1 MKKYLLCIIALLCV
15 LTVGC
20 MKKGEN
26 DIVKNLT
33 KKIENSKAYHLTG
46 TLEMVNNE
54 NSYLYDVDV
63 SYQKEDNFRVSLK
76 NQTNNHEQ
84 IILKNSEGVYVLT
97 PSLNKS
103 FKFQSEWPYNN
114 SQSYLLQSILK
125 DITDDTERTYEENE
139 DGYVFTAKA
148 NYSNNPDLKKQKITV
163 DKDLNV
169 KTVEVMDESGV
180 MQIKMQFNDIDLK
193 ATFADNYFDLKENVN
208 VSVTEDTTVPVTK
221 IEDIIYPMY
230 IPENTTLTSQDKV
243 SKTDGERIIL
253 TFSGDK
259 PFMLVQETIA
269 KTDELITIPVSG
281 EPIMFADTV
290 GAKTDS
296 SVTWLSNGLE
306 YYLVSDILT
315 DEELV
320 SIAKSVSALPVIK

>member
-148 NYSNNPDLKKQKITV
+148 NYSNNPDLIMQKPSKYLCNNPETHC
-163 DKDLNV
+163 
-169 KTVEVMDESGV
+169 
-180 MQIKMQFNDIDLK
+180 
-193 ATFADNYFDLKENVN
+193 
-208 VSVTEDTTVPVTK
+208 
-221 IEDIIYPMY
+221 IY
-230 IPENTTLTSQDKV
+230 NQ
-243 SKTDGERIIL
+243 
-253 TFSGDK
+253 
-259 PFMLVQETIA
+259 LV
-269 KTDELITIPVSG
+269 
-281 EPIMFADTV
+281 
-290 GAKTDS
+290 
-296 SVTWLSNGLE
+296 
-306 YYLVSDILT
+306 
-315 DEELV
+315 
-320 SIAKSVSALPVIK
+320 

>member
-1 MKKYLLCIIALLCV
+1 MKKYLLCILVFVSIFM
-15 LTVGC
+15 VGC
-20 MKKGEN
+20 GKKGEN

-46 TLEMVNNE
+46 TLEMINNE

-63 SYQKEDNFRVSLK
+63 AYQKEDNFRVSLK

-125 DITDDTERTYEENE
+125 DIADDQERKYEETE
-139 DGYVFTAKA
+139 DGYIFTTTV
-148 NYSNNPDLKKQKITV
+148 NYSNNPNLKKQKITL
-163 DKDLNV
+163 DKDLNI
-169 KTVEVMDESGV
+169 KTVEVMDENGN
-180 MQIKMQFNDIDLK
+180 MQIKMDFNDIDLK
-193 ATFADNYFDLKENVN
+193 ATYADNYFDLKENVVASSSEN
-208 VSVTEDTTVPVTK
+208 NAKPVTK

-230 IPENTTLTSQDKV
+230 IPENTSLTSQDTITTT
-243 SKTDGERIIL
+243 SGERVIL

-259 PFMLVQETIA
+259 PFMLVQETVT
-269 KTDELITIPVSG
+269 KTDDFVTIPVNG
-281 EPIMFADTV
+281 EPILFADTI

-296 SVTWLSNGLE
+296 SITWLSNGLE

-315 DEELV
+315 ENELI

>member
-1 MKKYLLCIIALLCV
+1 MKKYLLCGIALLCV
-15 LTVGC
+15 LSVGC
-20 MKKGEN
+20 MKKGEG

-33 KKIENSKAYHLTG
+33 NKIEKSKAYHLTG

-63 SYQKEDNFRVSLK
+63 SYQKDDNFRVSLK

-125 DITDDTERTYEENE
+125 DIKDDTERTYEEKE
-139 DGYVFTAKA
+139 DEYIFTAKA
-148 NYSNNPDLKKQKITV
+148 NYSNNPDLKKQKITI

-169 KTVEVMDESGV
+169 KTVEVMDANGV
-180 MQIKMQFNDIDLK
+180 MQIKMEFDDIDLK
-193 ATFADNYFDLKENVN
+193 ATYADNYFDLKENIN
-208 VSVTEDTTVPVTK
+208 VSVEYDNTTPVTK
-221 IEDIIYPMY
+221 IDDIIYPMY

-259 PFMLVQETIA
+259 PFMLVQETVS
-269 KTDELITIPVSG
+269 KTEDLITIPVNG

-320 SIAKSVSALPVIK
+320 SIAKSVSALPVMK

>member
-163 DKDLNV
+163 DKDLNI

-306 YYLVSDILT
+306 YYLVSDVLT

>member
-63 SYQKEDNFRVSLK
+63 SYQKDDNFRVSLK

-125 DITDDTERTYEENE
+125 DIKDDTERTYEEKE
-139 DGYVFTAKA
+139 DGYIFTAKA

-320 SIAKSVSALPVIK
+320 SIAKSVSALPVMK

>member
-1 MKKYLLCIIALLCV
+1 MKKYLLCLIAIV
-15 LTVGC
+15 SIFMVGC
-20 MKKGEN
+20 GKKGET

-46 TLEMVNNE
+46 TLEMINNE

-63 SYQKEDNFRVSLK
+63 AYQKEDNFRVSLK

-125 DITDDTERTYEENE
+125 DISSDSEKKYEETE
-139 DGYVFTAKA
+139 DGYVFTTKV
-148 NYSNNPDLKKQKITV
+148 NYSNNPALKNQKIIL
-163 DKDLNV
+163 DKDLNI
-169 KTVEVMDESGV
+169 KTVEVMDENGN
-180 MQIKMQFNDIDLK
+180 MQIKMEFNDIDLK
-193 ATFADNYFDLKENVN
+193 ATYADNYFDLKENVN
-208 VSVTEDTTVPVTK
+208 ASSTEETMEPVTK

-230 IPENTTLTSQDKV
+230 IPENTSLTSQDTV
-243 SKTDGERIIL
+243 TTTSGERVIL

-259 PFMLVQETIA
+259 PFMLVQETVA
-269 KTDELITIPVSG
+269 KTDDFITIPVNG
-281 EPIMFADTV
+281 EPILFADTI

-296 SVTWLSNGLE
+296 SITWLSNGLE
-306 YYLVSDILT
+306 YYLVSDMLT
-315 DEELV
+315 NDELV

>member
-1 MKKYLLCIIALLCV
+1 MKKYLLCGIALLCV
-15 LTVGC
+15 LSVGC
-20 MKKGEN
+20 MKKGEG

-33 KKIENSKAYHLTG
+33 NKIEKSKAYHLTG

-63 SYQKEDNFRVSLK
+63 SYQKDDNFRVSLK

-125 DITDDTERTYEENE
+125 DIKDDTERTYEEKE
-139 DGYVFTAKA
+139 DEYIFTAKA
-148 NYSNNPDLKKQKITV
+148 NYSNNPDLKKQKITF

-169 KTVEVMDESGV
+169 KTVEVMDANGV
-180 MQIKMQFNDIDLK
+180 MQIKMEFDDIDLK
-193 ATFADNYFDLKENVN
+193 ATYADNYFDLKENIN
-208 VSVTEDTTVPVTK
+208 VSVEYDNTTPVTK
-221 IEDIIYPMY
+221 IDDIIYPMY

-243 SKTDGERIIL
+243 TKTDGERIIL

-259 PFMLVQETIA
+259 PFMLVQETVS
-269 KTDELITIPVSG
+269 KTDDLITIPVNG

-320 SIAKSVSALPVIK
+320 SIAKSVSALPVMK

>member
-1 MKKYLLCIIALLCV
+1 MKKYLLCGIALLCV
-15 LTVGC
+15 LSVGC
-20 MKKGEN
+20 MKKGEG

-33 KKIENSKAYHLTG
+33 NKIEKSKAYHLTG

-63 SYQKEDNFRVSLK
+63 SYQKDDNFRVSLK

-125 DITDDTERTYEENE
+125 DIKDDTERTYEEKE
-139 DGYVFTAKA
+139 DGYIFTAKA
-148 NYSNNPDLKKQKITV
+148 NYSNNPDLKKQKITF

-169 KTVEVMDESGV
+169 KTVEVMDANGV
-180 MQIKMQFNDIDLK
+180 MQIKMEFDDIDLK
-193 ATFADNYFDLKENVN
+193 ATYADNYFDLKENIN
-208 VSVTEDTTVPVTK
+208 VSVEYDNTTPVTK
-221 IEDIIYPMY
+221 IDDIIYPMY

-259 PFMLVQETIA
+259 PFMLVQETVS
-269 KTDELITIPVSG
+269 KTEDLITIPVNG

-320 SIAKSVSALPVIK
+320 SIAKSVSALPVMK

>member
-1 MKKYLLCIIALLCV
+1 MKKFLLCIIAIV
-15 LTVGC
+15 SIFMVGC
-20 MKKGEN
+20 VKKGET
-26 DIVKNLT
+26 DILKNLT

-46 TLEMVNNE
+46 TLEMINNE

-63 SYQKEDNFRVSLK
+63 AYQKEDNFRVSLK

-84 IILKNSEGVYVLT
+84 IILKNKDGVYVLT

-114 SQSYLLQSILK
+114 SQSYLLQSILN
-125 DITDDTERTYEENE
+125 DINNDTERKFEESDKN
-139 DGYVFTAKA
+139 YIFTTKV
-148 NYSNNPDLKKQKITV
+148 NYSNNPDLKLQKVII
-163 DKDLNV
+163 DKDLNIN
-169 KTVEVMDESGV
+169 KVEVLDEDSQI
-180 MQIKMQFNDIDLK
+180 QIKMEFDEIDLK
-193 ATFADNYFDLKENVN
+193 ATYADNYFDLKENIN
-208 VSVTEDTTVPVTK
+208 VSSIEQTSKPVSK

-230 IPENTTLTSQDKV
+230 IPENTSLTSQDTV
-243 SKTDGERIIL
+243 STTNGERVIL
-253 TFSGDK
+253 TFGGDK
-259 PFMLVQETIA
+259 PFMLVQETVA
-269 KTDELITIPVSG
+269 VTEDLVTIPVNG
-281 EPIMFADTV
+281 EPILFADTV

-296 SVTWLSNGLE
+296 SITWLSNGLE

>member
-1 MKKYLLCIIALLCV
+1 MKKYLLCIIAIISIFM
-15 LTVGC
+15 VGC
-20 MKKGEN
+20 GKKGED
-26 DIVKNLT
+26 DIVKQLT

-46 TLEMVNNE
+46 TLEMINNE

-63 SYQKEDNFRVSLK
+63 AYQKDDNFRVSLK

-114 SQSYLLQSILK
+114 SQSYLLHSILK
-125 DITDDTERTYEENE
+125 DITDDSERRYEETEN
-139 DGYVFTAKA
+139 GYIFTTSV
-148 NYSNNPDLKKQKITV
+148 NYSNNPDLKRQRIIL
-163 DKDLNV
+163 DKDLNI
-169 KTVEVMDESGV
+169 KAVEVMDSNDN
-180 MQIKMQFNDIDLK
+180 MQIKMEFDDIDLK
-193 ATFADNYFDLKENVN
+193 ATYADNYFDLKENIN
-208 VSVTEDTTVPVTK
+208 VSSTEETITPVTK

-230 IPENTTLTSQDKV
+230 IPENTSLTSQDTVAKV
-243 SKTDGERIIL
+243 DGERVIL
-253 TFSGDK
+253 TFGGEK
-259 PFMLVQETIA
+259 PFMLVQETA
-269 KTDELITIPVSG
+269 SRTEDLVTIPVNG
-281 EPIMFADTV
+281 EPILFADTV

-296 SVTWLSNGLE
+296 SITWLSNGLE

-315 DEELV
+315 EQELV

>member
-1 MKKYLLCIIALLCV
+1 MKKYLLCGIALLCV
-15 LTVGC
+15 LSVGC
-20 MKKGEN
+20 MKKGEG

-33 KKIENSKAYHLTG
+33 NKIEKSKAYHLTG

-63 SYQKEDNFRVSLK
+63 SYQKDDNFRVSLK

-125 DITDDTERTYEENE
+125 DIKDDTERTYEEKE
-139 DGYVFTAKA
+139 DGYIFTAKA
-148 NYSNNPDLKKQKITV
+148 NYSNNPDLKKQKITF

-169 KTVEVMDESGV
+169 KTVEVMDANGV
-180 MQIKMQFNDIDLK
+180 MQIKMEFDDIDLK
-193 ATFADNYFDLKENVN
+193 ATYADNYFDLKENIN
-208 VSVTEDTTVPVTK
+208 VSVELDNTTPVTK

-243 SKTDGERIIL
+243 SKEDGERIIL

-259 PFMLVQETIA
+259 PFMLVQETVS
-269 KTDELITIPVSG
+269 KTDDLITIPVNG

-320 SIAKSVSALPVIK
+320 SIAKSVSALPVMK

>member
-1 MKKYLLCIIALLCV
+1 MKKYLLCILVFVSIFM
-15 LTVGC
+15 VGC
-20 MKKGEN
+20 GKKGEN

-46 TLEMVNNE
+46 TLEMINNE

-63 SYQKEDNFRVSLK
+63 AYQKEDNFRVSLK

-125 DITDDTERTYEENE
+125 DIADDQERKYEETE
-139 DGYVFTAKA
+139 DGYIFTTTV
-148 NYSNNPDLKKQKITV
+148 NYSNNPNLKKQKITL
-163 DKDLNV
+163 DKDLNI
-169 KTVEVMDESGV
+169 KTVEVMDENGN
-180 MQIKMQFNDIDLK
+180 MQIKMDFNDIDLK
-193 ATFADNYFDLKENVN
+193 ATYADNYFDLKENVVASSSEN
-208 VSVTEDTTVPVTK
+208 NATPVTK

-230 IPENTTLTSQDKV
+230 IPENTSLTSQDTITTT
-243 SKTDGERIIL
+243 SGERVIL

-259 PFMLVQETIA
+259 PFMLVQETVT
-269 KTDELITIPVSG
+269 KTDDFVTIPVNG
-281 EPIMFADTV
+281 EPILFADTI

-296 SVTWLSNGLE
+296 SITWLSNGLE

-315 DEELV
+315 ENELI

>member
-1 MKKYLLCIIALLCV
+1 MKKYLMCLIAIV
-15 LTVGC
+15 SIFMVGC
-20 MKKGEN
+20 GKKGET
-26 DIVKNLT
+26 DIVKQLT
-33 KKIENSKAYHLTG
+33 KKIENSASYHLTG
-46 TLEMVNNE
+46 TLEMINNE

-63 SYQKEDNFRVSLK
+63 AYQKDENFRVSLK

-84 IILKNSEGVYVLT
+84 IILKNKDGVYVLT

-125 DITDDTERTYEENE
+125 DITSDDDKKFEEKE
-139 DGYVFTAKA
+139 DEYVFITKV
-148 NYSNNPDLKKQKITV
+148 NYSNNPDLKNQKITL
-163 DKDLNV
+163 DKDLNI
-169 KTVEVMDESGV
+169 KMVEVMDKNDT
-180 MQIKMQFNDIDLK
+180 MQIKMQFNNIDLK
-193 ATFADNYFDLKENVN
+193 ATYADNYFDLKANVD
-208 VSVTEDTTVPVTK
+208 VASTDQTTTPVTK

-230 IPENTTLTSQDKV
+230 MPENTTLTSQDTV
-243 SKTDGERIIL
+243 STTAGERVIL
-253 TFSGDK
+253 TFGGEK

-269 KTDELITIPVSG
+269 KTEELITIPVNG
-281 EPIMFADTV
+281 EPILFADTI

-296 SVTWLSNGLE
+296 SITWLSNGLE

-320 SIAKSVSALPVIK
+320 SVAKSVSALPVIK